1 MVLLKA
7 SGFPL
12 GLHNFLHSLA
22 CGLKLTRNMYLSKVL
37 PMNLLKN
44 EAVLQMHLSTTTTVC
59 MMKDFLHTRAG
70 CTGQ

>member
-12 GLHNFLHSLA
+12 GLHNFLPSLA
-22 CGLKLTRNMYLSKVL
+22 CGLKLIRNMYLSKVL

-44 EAVLQMHLSTTTTVC
+44 EAVLQTHLSTTTAVC
-59 MMKDFLHTRAG
+59 MMQDFLHTRAG
-70 CTGQ
+70 CTG

>member
-12 GLHNFLHSLA
+12 GLHNFLQSLA
-22 CGLKLTRNMYLSKVL
+22 CSLKLIRNMYLSKVL

-59 MMKDFLHTRAG
+59 MMKDLLHTCACR
-70 CTGQ
+70 TG

>member
-12 GLHNFLHSLA
+12 GLHNFLQSLA
-22 CGLKLTRNMYLSKVL
+22 CSLKLIRNMYLSKVL

-44 EAVLQMHLSTTTTVC
+44 EAVLQTHLSTTTTVC
-59 MMKDFLHTRAG
+59 MMKDLLHTCACR
-70 CTGQ
+70 TG